1 MDMDNES
8 SMNTAQNYFLN
19 MLEIIDKRHAI
30 EIRFDDPMYGDLD
43 FSILKDHD
51 YKRVTKIV
59 IDKPGK
65 ITNIRNIPEGITHLT
80 CQSQSLTSIS
90 ENLPSTIEEIDC
102 TDNMIESFNGKN
114 TPKLKVLRLS
124 DNEISKIENLPSSL
138 IILECDNNQLRNL
151 DLSNTTSL
159 KTLHCSNNPLLM
171 LEHVPNTLV
180 DFQMENNPFTEIS
193 HGHGH
198 RPIQEK
204 ESGSGKRFEYLE
216 SIFEFYKLKNQYE
229 TKLHELKK
237 RAFNRDV
244 TRRESIR
251 NAKKIKA
258 PCVSCKRKVGTIF
271 KIHDRR
277 YTAVCGDKEKP
288 CNLDIQIYNSNSIHL
303 GELLDLYK
311 NHFLEKK
318 KENIIKQ
325 KMDTLFNYVSEREAI
340 MDFKTDLKELNE
352 SSTSYKRILHDYDNL
367 YNNETHK
374 LQIQRK
380 QEEIYR
386 LQGDISKMM
395 DQYKKTGNKKTLTD
409 AMEMHVRDLN
419 PAIQNLRHLKYD
431 TMYMEDYGEIS
442 QLVQREISFDKNYD
456 KGLSEEPRVIKYVID
471 K

>member
-1 MDMDNES
+1 MDTENES
-8 SMNTAQNYFLN
+8 SLNTAQDYFLN
-19 MLEIIDKRHAI
+19 ILEFIDKRHAI
-30 EIRFDDPMYGDLD
+30 EIRFDNPMYGDLD
-43 FSILKDHD
+43 FSVLKDRD

-80 CQSQSLTSIS
+80 CQSQSLTAIS

-102 TDNMIESFNGKN
+102 ADNMIQSFNGKN
-114 TPKLKVLRLS
+114 TPKLKVLKLS

-138 IILECDNNQLRNL
+138 LILECDNNQLRNL

-193 HGHGH
+193 HGQS
-198 RPIQEK
+198 RDKEK
-204 ESGSGKRFEYLE
+204 GSGSGSKRFEYLE
-216 SIFEFYKLKNQYE
+216 SIFDFFRLKNQYE

-237 RAFNRDV
+237 KAFDRGN

-251 NAKKIKA
+251 NVKMVKA

-277 YTAVCGDKEKP
+277 YVAVCGDKEKP

-311 NHFLEKK
+311 MQFIEKK

-340 MDFKTDLKELNE
+340 IDFKADLKELNE

-367 YNNETHK
+367 YNNETRK

-395 DQYKKTGNKKTLTD
+395 EQYKKTGNKKTLTD

-431 TMYMEDYGEIS
+431 TMYMEDTGEIS
-442 QLVQREISFDKNYD
+442 QLVQRDIAFDKNYD
-456 KGLSEEPRVIKYVID
+456 KGLSEEPRVIKYVVN

>member
-43 FSILKDHD
+43 FSILKDRD

-102 TDNMIESFNGKN
+102 TDNMIQSFNGKN

-124 DNEISKIENLPSSL
+124 DNEISKIENLPSNL

-193 HGHGH
+193 HG
-198 RPIQEK
+198 PSQEK
-204 ESGSGKRFEYLE
+204 GSRSGSG
-216 SIFEFYKLKNQYE
+216 SILIIGR
-229 TKLHELKK
+229 LI
-237 RAFNRDV
+237 V
-244 TRRESIR
+244 
-251 NAKKIKA
+251 
-258 PCVSCKRKVGTIF
+258 
-271 KIHDRR
+271 
-277 YTAVCGDKEKP
+277 
-288 CNLDIQIYNSNSIHL
+288 YNW
-303 GELLDLYK
+303 
-311 NHFLEKK
+311 
-318 KENIIKQ
+318 
-325 KMDTLFNYVSEREAI
+325 
-340 MDFKTDLKELNE
+340 
-352 SSTSYKRILHDYDNL
+352 
-367 YNNETHK
+367 
-374 LQIQRK
+374 
-380 QEEIYR
+380 
-386 LQGDISKMM
+386 
-395 DQYKKTGNKKTLTD
+395 
-409 AMEMHVRDLN
+409 RDL
-419 PAIQNLRHLKYD
+419 
-431 TMYMEDYGEIS
+431 
-442 QLVQREISFDKNYD
+442 
-456 KGLSEEPRVIKYVID
+456 
-471 K
+471 